1 MVVAL
6 ILTAF
11 QSGCVAPEAYDGVS
25 AHLEAIREADQA
37 DRREGF
43 GPHVVAR
50 DAERLAAV
58 KAYVDAEC
66 LETGRDHH
74 NAALIHQHG
83 NEPADY
89 QATWSL
95 AVTAV
100 ELGDAEAAWLIPRAI
115 DRYFM
120 NQGYKQLYATNSRGE
135 LLDPEAGPDAGYR
148 MCLWPVVD
156 AVSDAQR
163 EALGVRTVAQQ
174 LDRVARSNGEAEGR
188 FCDGE
193 TPDPPRG
200 VFPGYW

>member
-1 MVVAL
+1 MIFAL
-6 ILTAF
+6 ILSAL
-11 QSGCVAPEAYDGVS
+11 QSACVAPQPYDDVS
-25 AHLEAIREADQA
+25 AHLEALREADQA

-43 GPHVVAR
+43 GAHVVAR

-58 KAYVDAEC
+58 KAYVEGEC

-83 NEPADY
+83 DEPADY
-89 QATWSL
+89 QTAWRH

-100 ELGDAEAAWLIPRAI
+100 DLGDSEAAWLIPRAI

-120 NQGYKQLYATNSRGE
+120 NLGYKQLYATNSRGE

-148 MCLWPVVD
+148 MCLWPVVN
-156 AVSDAQR
+156 AVTEAQR

-174 LDRVARSNGEAEGR
+174 LDRVAQSNGEPEGR